1 MGEYTLVF
9 TALIEG
15 GFKLTLALAGFL
27 MARLALLWMDKA
39 LVTEQFS
46 TWLEKA
52 NDQARATYY
61 AGRIIAIGLLVGLA
75 LS

>member
-1 MGEYTLVF
+1 MGEDMLIFSALV
-9 TALIEG
+9 EG
-15 GFKLTLALAGFL
+15 VFKLTLALAGFI
-27 MARLALLWMDKA
+27 MARLALLWMDRA
-39 LVTEQFS
+39 LVTKEFS

-52 NDQARATYY
+52 NDQARAIYY